1 MWFPWAAACF
11 VRGINPSWPI
21 LLSNWVFHSFEL
33 VSGLLLLLAGLA
45 GAEGICP
52 LCGRKQGPENTSC
65 FRKTTDWLYGHN
77 SSSYFNF
84 SIFIPWPR
92 NGAFL
97 FFFPYS
103 NAALHWLIGITEL
116 ISTRLLLSI
125 LEGCGSVLR
134 VPKVILYFQFLML
147 DLREDSDLETV
158 IATLS
163 LNIRPFKTVFHLAL
177 SN

>member
-1 MWFPWAAACF
+1 MVENKVQRTRLALEKLQTDYT
-11 VRGINPSWPI
+11 GITPPVI
-21 LLSNWVFHSFEL
+21 LTSLYSS
-33 VSGLLLLLAGLA
+33 
-45 GAEGICP
+45 P
-52 LCGRKQGPENTSC
+52 DPEMEP
-65 FRKTTDWLYGHN
+65 F
-77 SSSYFNF
+77 F
-84 SIFIPWPR
+84 
-92 NGAFL
+92 